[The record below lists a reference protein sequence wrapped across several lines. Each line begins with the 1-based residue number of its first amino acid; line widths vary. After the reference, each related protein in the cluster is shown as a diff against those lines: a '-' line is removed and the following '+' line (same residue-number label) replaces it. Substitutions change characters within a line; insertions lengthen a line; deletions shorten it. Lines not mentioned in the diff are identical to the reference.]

1 MDAEIHRKRCKKCK
15 AQINLLLQA
24 GFGKAEAIKKLDIS
38 TSLSSYADSPYYVAL
53 KKIYKALQEYR
64 GYENFV
70 RSKKL
75 KEVDFFVPSPGFILE
90 FDERQHFT
98 IPRKITLSL
107 YPENIKIGFDK
118 NLWMRLCEEL
128 HEKDNDPK
136 FRDEQ
141 RAWYDTLR
149 DFAPY
154 ILPELQME
162 PTKRIIDA
170 DQKIKNMTGAN
181 YFEWCSFDPLDPDEV
196 VKFSRLIS
204 Q

>member
-15 AQINLLLQA
+15 AQISLLLQV
-24 GFGKAEAIKKLDIS
+24 GFGQVEAIKKLDIS
-38 TSLSSYADSPYYVAL
+38 TSLSSYADSPYYAAL
-53 KKIYKALQEYR
+53 EKIYKALQEYR

-75 KEVDFFVPSPGFILE
+75 KEVDFFVSEPPFILE

-98 IPRKITLSL
+98 VPRKIALSL
-107 YPENIKIGFDK
+107 YPEDIKIDFDK

-128 HEKDNDPK
+128 HEEDNDPK

-154 ILPELQME
+154 ILPELHLM
-162 PTKRIIDA
+162 PTKRILDA
-170 DQKIKNMTGAN
+170 DQKMKKVSDGS
-181 YFEWCSFDPLDPDEV
+181 YFEWCNFDPLNPDDV
-196 VKFSRLIS
+196 IKFSRLIS